1 MRLVRSRKLLTV
13 AVAALMTLGCRDF
26 LSAHRSLDTI
36 QTARFDPGLRVD
48 LKASTKLPSGLVYR
62 DLVVGPGPEVVDGTE
77 ATVGYV
83 LWNTEGKQIEASD
96 DADPYIVTVG
106 KGAVIKGWDQ
116 GLVGM
121 HVGGRRQLIVPPELG
136 YGDKGSGTKID
147 PNTIL
152 VFMVEVL
159 AAK

>member
-1 MRLVRSRKLLTV
+1 MPANRSRKLLTI
-13 AVAALMTLGCRDF
+13 AAAALMLLGCRDF
-26 LSAHRSLDTI
+26 LSAHRSPDTI
-36 QTARFDPGLRVD
+36 ETARFDPSLRVD
-48 LKASTKLPSGLVYR
+48 LKASTTLPSGLVYR
-62 DLVVGPGPEVVDGTE
+62 DLVVGQGPEVTNGTD

-83 LWNTEGKQIEASD
+83 VWNTEGKQLDASD
-96 DADPYIVTVG
+96 DADPYILTVG

-136 YGDKGSGTKID
+136 YGEKGSGTKID
-147 PNTIL
+147 PNAIL